1 MTHLELTTL
10 RQFVT
15 IAKAGSLT
23 EAARTLGVGQPALS
37 VMLRKLD
44 AEVGATL
51 THRTRRGVELSD
63 AGRVFLVH
71 ATEALRQADQG
82 VAAVREVVGLG
93 AGSLR
98 IGGGA
103 TAITYILP
111 PAVSAFRRQHPGV
124 RFFVRE
130 AGSSAVAAAVAS
142 GELDLG
148 IVTLPIPRADEA
160 RLLTTTLADDE
171 LRLIV
176 PDGHRLGRKRTFTWA
191 DLAEEPVVAFER
203 GSAVRELIDRHARNA
218 GVELMV
224 VMELRAIEPI
234 KRMVAAGIGVGFVS
248 RFALPARVGLPCRH
262 DLSRRLVLVKS
273 SQRPPSAAA
282 AAFERTLIASLRR
295 TRAVDGPA
303 KAARAY
309 NTPTND
315 ARATRRATSS

>member
-1 MTHLELTTL
+1 VELTTL
-10 RQFVT
+10 RQFVA

-44 AEVGATL
+44 AEVGTQL
-51 THRTRRGVELSD
+51 THRTRRGIELSS
-63 AGRVFLVH
+63 AGRVFLSH
-71 ATEALRQADQG
+71 ALESLRQAQQG
-82 VAAVREVVGLG
+82 VAAVRELVGLK

-111 PAVSAFRRQHPGV
+111 PAVSTFRREHPGV

-148 IVTLPIPRADEA
+148 IVTLPITRADEE
-160 RLLTTTLADDE
+160 RLLTTPLATDD

-176 PDGHRLGRKRTFTWA
+176 PDDHALARRRSFAWQ
-191 DLAEEPVVAFER
+191 DLADQPVVAFEQ

-218 GVELMV
+218 GVELTV

-248 RFALPARVGLPCRH
+248 RFALGPGVGLRCTDELART
-262 DLSRRLVLVKS
+262 LALVRS
-273 SQRPPSAAA
+273 SQRGPSPAADAFQRALLATLPCPTPPRPSA
-282 AAFERTLIASLRR
+282 R
-295 TRAVDGPA
+295 GP
-303 KAARAY
+303 RP
-309 NTPTND
+309 TP
-315 ARATRRATSS
+315 